1 MNFVVSISEE
11 TLALWAGLHIHWL
24 SITEQGVAQGT
35 KPNSSSRSWVVGEK
49 SLIKS
54 SRVCLEQYRELVGEV
69 GVPEP

>member
-35 KPNSSSRSWVVGEK
+35 KPNGSPRSWVVGEK
-49 SLIKS
+49 SLIKN
-54 SRVCLEQYRELVGEV
+54 SRVCLEQDRELVGEV